1 MTPGP
6 GPGEVFA
13 ALQGLARESPV
24 EVCVRGDCM
33 APHFADG
40 DRVRVAAARVY
51 WPGDVVVFR
60 APDGRLLAHRLLGYR
75 LWKQGPW
82 QDGFALVTRGDACT
96 VHDSP
101 VPRRAVLG
109 RIDAARP
116 SLRGRAVAVLGFLGL
131 CLRHLPRRLGR
142 IVGG

>member
-1 MTPGP
+1 MTSGP
-6 GPGEVFA
+6 GADAVFA
-13 ALQGLARESPV
+13 ALQGLAREAPV

-75 LWKQGPW
+75 LWKG
-82 QDGFALVTRGDACT
+82 GLVLVTRGDACA

-101 VPRRAVLG
+101 APRSAVLG
-109 RIDAARP
+109 RIAAARP
-116 SLRGRAVAVLGFLGL
+116 SLRKRAAAVFGFLGL
-131 CLRHLPRRLGR
+131 AVRRLGAR
-142 IVGG
+142 LSR